1 MDINGFRN
9 SYLKIVFLFIFYPRA
24 PDPKRTGTGWMGF
37 YFFAIKK
44 VNKKIFAK
52 NKLYGVSMNVS
63 ALITHF
69 GGVLP
74 EDVALMN
81 SKFS

>member
-1 MDINGFRN
+1 
-9 SYLKIVFLFIFYPRA
+9 
-24 PDPKRTGTGWMGF
+24 MGF

>member
-1 MDINGFRN
+1 MYFY
-9 SYLKIVFLFIFYPRA
+9 SYSILELPIT
-24 PDPKRTGTGWMGF
+24 KRTGTGWMGF

-52 NKLYGVSMNVS
+52 NKLYGVSINAS

-74 EDVALMN
+74 EDVAWMILKL
-81 SKFS
+81 SIHG

>member
-1 MDINGFRN
+1 
-9 SYLKIVFLFIFYPRA
+9 
-24 PDPKRTGTGWMGF
+24 MGF

-52 NKLYGVSMNVS
+52 NKLYGVSINAS

-74 EDVALMN
+74 EDVAWMILKL
-81 SKFS
+81 SIHG

>member
-1 MDINGFRN
+1 
-9 SYLKIVFLFIFYPRA
+9 
-24 PDPKRTGTGWMGF
+24 MGF

-52 NKLYGVSMNVS
+52 NKLYGVSMNKLC

-69 GGVLP
+69 GGVL
-74 EDVALMN
+74 EGGFAL
-81 SKFS
+81 KVYYTP